1 MLQKKKVKIDRKLKI
16 LWLDNFQ
23 IYYMF
28 AKKGYKLLYFISKM
42 IEHWK
47 NKFYKDQ
54 YLTIY
59 CKIYKL
65 TRPLSDHNRSRP
77 PAKSTSLELEKDL
90 AKLNIVPKYWMQLTG
105 LKNIEN

>member
-42 IEHWK
+42 IEH
-47 NKFYKDQ
+47 
-54 YLTIY
+54 
-59 CKIYKL
+59 
-65 TRPLSDHNRSRP
+65 
-77 PAKSTSLELEKDL
+77 
-90 AKLNIVPKYWMQLTG
+90 
-105 LKNIEN
+105 